1 MSETPLSSGWVLRE
15 PDNRRVVESGRQIR
29 EWLDPAEWATWDLKT
44 RIRFVAA
51 AHSWVRSAFG
61 LDDRQL
67 LFEELPPEVHGRFE
81 TTTGEVSMNRDL
93 LLEDDPLPILETLAH
108 ENRHAV
114 QAGWLNWA
122 SAGATPRGGTPVADT
137 ELALWQHGMAT
148 YDTHD
153 FDNYWYNAIE
163 VDAREAGHSLTAGY
177 QRRDSELLREQLR
190 QAAPTPT
197 PEQTPT
203 PSPAQSPTPSPD
215 PVRNPNPNRNPT
227 PARRPR
233 GMWSLRRR
241 FGGRR
246 GREAEG

>member
-15 PDNRRVVESGRQIR
+15 PDNRRVVELGRQIR
-29 EWLDPAEWATWDLKT
+29 DWLDPAEWASWDLKT

-51 AHSWVRSAFG
+51 AQSWVRSAFA

-81 TTTGEVSMNRDL
+81 TTTGEVSVNRDL

-114 QAGWLNWA
+114 QAGWLNGA
-122 SAGATPRGGTPVADT
+122 SAGTTPQAGSPVADT

-163 VDAREAGHSLTAGY
+163 VDAREAGHNLTVGY

-190 QAAPTPT
+190 QAGPAPTPT
-197 PEQTPT
+197 PTQAHTPTQTPAPG
-203 PSPAQSPTPSPD
+203 PSPSQTPAPSPT
-215 PVRNPNPNRNPT
+215 
-227 PARRPR
+227 RRPR
-233 GMWSLRRR
+233 GVWSLRRR
-241 FGGRR
+241 LGGWR
-246 GREAEG
+246 GREADR